1 MQKFTIFTI
10 ILSTIVV
17 TIITELVVQ
26 DYLQRV
32 YNPTALQ
39 ASTLGADNFESFVTP
54 VNESEETKSPTETL
68 IEKLQEN
75 DLKSDDSDQ
84 DTESLTEKLDNIR
97 PSSRDEVIDQEL
109 TDNATLLSRVDTL
122 LPALQLPG
130 VALQKSAYQNKLFQ
144 LISTAEIDFAET
156 AFATLQVD
164 QEIIGS
170 VYEFK
175 ARTEIDAE
183 KAFDDIR
190 ILANSFP
197 NISTNQ
203 TNQFGDKSFYINHL
217 VKVGEV
223 FVVVQR
229 DDRIFAFA
237 YKKDYHESFK
247 TFFGVLFSA
256 LTLHLESDFLLIFA

>member
-39 ASTLGADNFESFVTP
+39 ASTLGADNFESFVTQ
-54 VNESEETKSPTETL
+54 VSESDSAKTPTETL
-68 IEKLQEN
+68 IEKLQETALN
-75 DLKSDDSDQ
+75 PDDYSDQ
-84 DTESLTEKLDNIR
+84 DTRLLTEKLDNIR
-97 PSSRDEVIDQEL
+97 PSSRDEVIAEEL

-130 VALQKSAYQNKLFQ
+130 VALQKSTYQGKLFQ

-156 AFATLQVD
+156 AFGTLQVD
-164 QEIIGS
+164 QEIVGS

-247 TFFGVLFSA
+247 TFFGVLF
-256 LTLHLESDFLLIFA
+256 

>member
-39 ASTLGADNFESFVTP
+39 TSTLGTNSFESYITP
-54 VNESEETKSPTETL
+54 TKDPEAEKSTTETL
-68 IEKLQEN
+68 IEKLREN
-75 DLKSDDSDQ
+75 DLNKDDNES
-84 DTESLTEKLDNIR
+84 ESLAEKLQNIR
-97 PSSRDEVIDQEL
+97 PSSRDEVIKDEVS
-109 TDNATLLSRVDTL
+109 DNEILLERIDTL

-130 VALQKSAYQNKLFQ
+130 VKLQKANYQNKLFQ
-144 LISTAEIDFAET
+144 LISTSEIDFTET
-156 AFATLQVD
+156 AFATLQID
-164 QEIIGS
+164 QEVIGS

-175 ARTEIDAE
+175 SRTEIDAE
-183 KAFDDIR
+183 KAFDDMR

-197 NISTNQ
+197 NITTNQ

-229 DDRIFAFA
+229 DDRIYAFA

-247 TFFGVLFSA
+247 TFFGVLF
-256 LTLHLESDFLLIFA
+256 